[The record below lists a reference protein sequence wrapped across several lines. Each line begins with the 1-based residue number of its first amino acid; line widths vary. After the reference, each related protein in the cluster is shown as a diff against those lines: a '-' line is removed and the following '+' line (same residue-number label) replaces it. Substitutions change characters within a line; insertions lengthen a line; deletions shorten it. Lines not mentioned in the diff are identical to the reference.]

1 MVRFVLAV
9 LAGTVIS
16 FAIAFMVCMLFPW
29 TAATAQSLPNDE
41 IVTRAMYDNIP
52 ASGVYLFPA
61 LSKDGKPPT
70 MQDMEAWN
78 SKAKAG
84 PTGILY
90 FARDGVDADGPAP
103 LLKGLG
109 IHLLASLLAAGLL
122 ALAALALRNYFAR
135 VLFVGALG
143 VFATLAVFG
152 CCGRSSSH
160 RCRASWR
167 TSPTTRSPGWRRGW
181 RWPPSSALPQ
191 PHHPRESAGG
201 QRVTTG
207 PRSDYHQGRAA
218 APFLH
223 CCRRGRTRWATT

>member
-16 FAIAFMVCMLFPW
+16 FAIAFMICMLFPW
-29 TAATAQSLPNDE
+29 TAATAQSLPNDA

-52 ASGVYLFPA
+52 TTGVYLFPA
-61 LSKDGKPPT
+61 LSQDGKSPT

-103 LLKGLG
+103 LLKGLA
-109 IHLLASLLAAGLL
+109 IHLLASLLVAGLL
-122 ALAALALRNYFAR
+122 ALTAPSLRNYFAR

-143 VFATLAVFG
+143 VFATLTVFG
-152 CCGRSSSH
+152 LLWAVEFAPLSCFLAHLANNTITWLAAGL
-160 RCRASWR
+160 AM
-167 TSPTTRSPGWRRGW
+167 G
-181 RWPPSSALPQ
+181 ALIRP
-191 PHHPRESAGG
+191 
-201 QRVTTG
+201 
-207 PRSDYHQGRAA
+207 A
-218 APFLH
+218 AP
-223 CCRRGRTRWATT
+223 APPA